1 MKHPARFGPFIPE
14 FFIKFLTDENDLV
27 VDPFAGSCTTG
38 SVAEQ
43 LNRKW
48 LCIDNE
54 VEYLKGAKGR
64 FLKEFAFKVEK

>member
-1 MKHPARFGPFIPE
+1 MG
-14 FFIKFLTDENDLV
+14 
-27 VDPFAGSCTTG
+27 DPFAGSCTTG

-64 FLKEFAFKVEK
+64 FIKEYAFSVDP